1 MAPAA
6 GLVSLDSAAV
16 HKVWEVRTLGHE
28 RDAEARRLLEDAAAQ
43 VQPIMRARRWR
54 VALLTEFSPR
64 NASLLGLNVNGGQ
77 EVRIRLRRPGRDSG
91 FFPYEHVLG
100 TLLHEL
106 VHIEHGPHD
115 AKFYK
120 LLDDVTKDCDELVAK
135 GIRGTGQGF
144 DAPGRRLGGFNRSLA
159 PASVRDAVRAAAE
172 RRFVAG
178 RAMPAGPQR
187 LGGDS
192 SLAKLLPPA
201 QAAAMAAERRR
212 DDDQWCAGAS
222 TASAA
227 PGEEVTVRLQAA
239 EREQQAAALTPSS
252 AERNA
257 GRERDEVG
265 GTGRQ
270 LWESEQPLERQEGD
284 RSWKRPNA
292 EAGVEDCEG
301 MWACG
306 ACTLLNRPIWPFWRR
321 KRKVHEHESRLLT
334 RRIVELG
341 KRRQL
346 DQVFEELEGA
356 KKRGVPINLIS
367 MNAVLAACVHSD
379 KVDKALEVFRDMT
392 AAGCVGADSVTY
404 GTLIKGLGQAKRLD
418 DAFELLESMEKGTA
432 PGRPQLN
439 VVHIN
444 TLINACAEAGDALRA
459 RGILQRYRTFGQ
471 GSSGPS
477 TFTYNLL
484 IKVHTEIM
492 GYARS
497 DNPLEALKIANEMR
511 LLGLPLQRV
520 TYNSLILACVRGWDF
535 DKALDFLDE
544 MKSEARRLKT
554 SRLLPDVVTY
564 TTLLKGLAEDGDLDS
579 VLAIAQEM
587 KATPTCVIDR
597 VAYSAIVD
605 ACITAGSPNDGLLFL
620 AEMEAEA
627 ENDPSLRPRAHVFL
641 ALLRALAPDG
651 AHCDTCR
658 KLADRMIMSASGTVW
673 PEDRAE
679 ADELVLEATI
689 NAGQMK
695 EATLLLRKMISS
707 ARTLVGLTKR
717 GVGTLV
723 KLMTFSDAAVDDFK
737 PLVFHPEA
745 QPRSTVRSIMKPLST
760 LKPLPLSTATVG
772 KVVLRFLS
780 SSFVPVLDDKGQCQG
795 ILEAQKCKTV
805 ESSICDAMTPLPPAV
820 SADDLLQRAATLM
833 LQEGVELLTVVDRSA
848 EWSSLPAPSGRK
860 VRNGQ
865 DGSEEESHVVG
876 FISKADI
883 FCSPASEPAMGKST
897 LSSASKAIKASE
909 QVWVQPNAANWI
921 EPGFEYITRTDRA
934 ARTSGS

>member
-1 MAPAA
+1 MWRGGACPSPRPPAGSSWWEPRA
-6 GLVSLDSAAV
+6 GASCHTEPATAEMLHQAQALHWRLLRSSGNGGNALRGLVQPSKERGAREALRKKEKRGCGAA
-16 HKVWEVRTLGHE
+16 R
-28 RDAEARRLLEDAAAQ
+28 AAATT
-43 VQPIMRARRWR
+43 MD
-54 VALLTEFSPR
+54 EF
-64 NASLLGLNVNGGQ
+64 G
-77 EVRIRLRRPGRDSG
+77 RRPGPQSG
-91 FFPYEHVLG
+91 SKTSEPAE
-100 TLLHEL
+100 LLAL
-106 VHIEHGPHD
+106 V
-115 AKFYK
+115 
-120 LLDDVTKDCDELVAK
+120 
-135 GIRGTGQGF
+135 
-144 DAPGRRLGGFNRSLA
+144 
-159 PASVRDAVRAAAE
+159 
-172 RRFVAG
+172 
-178 RAMPAGPQR
+178 
-187 LGGDS
+187 
-192 SLAKLLPPA
+192 
-201 QAAAMAAERRR
+201 RRR
-212 DDDQWCAGAS
+212 
-222 TASAA
+222 
-227 PGEEVTVRLQAA
+227 
-239 EREQQAAALTPSS
+239 RELEHAQRDLEGTTTPTD
-252 AERNA
+252 A
-257 GRERDEVG
+257 
-265 GTGRQ
+265 Q
-270 LWESEQPLERQEGD
+270 
-284 RSWKRPNA
+284 
-292 EAGVEDCEG
+292 
-301 MWACG
+301 
-306 ACTLLNRPIWPFWRR
+306 PIWPFWRR

-367 MNAVLAACVHSD
+367 RNAVLAACVHSD
-379 KVDKALEVFRDMT
+379 KVDRALQVFRDMT
-392 AAGCVGADSVTY
+392 AAGGVGADSVTY

-418 DAFELLESMEKGTA
+418 DAFELLESMENGTA

-439 VVHIN
+439 AVHIN

-484 IKVHTEIM
+484 IK

-587 KATPTCVIDR
+587 NATPTCVIDR

-627 ENDPSLRPRAHVFL
+627 RNDPSLRPRAHVFL
-641 ALLRALAPDG
+641 ALLRALASDG

-658 KLADRMIMSASGTVW
+658 MLADRMITSASGTVW

-707 ARTLVGLTKR
+707 ARRLVGLTKR

-745 QPRSTVRSIMKPLST
+745 QPRSTVRSIMTPLST

-860 VRNGQ
+860 ARHGQ
-865 DGSEEESHVVG
+865 DSSKEESRVVG
-876 FISKADI
+876 FVSKADI
-883 FCSPASEPAMGKST
+883 FCSPASEPAMGKSM
-897 LSSASKAIKASE
+897 LSSADEAIMASE
-909 QVWVQPNAANWI
+909 RVLVQPNAASWI

-934 ARTSGS
+934 ARMSGS